1 MRCGQG
7 GGHAADASC
16 SARVKPPPAAT
27 HPAPTSERGSRLKAW
42 KPKWRPRRCTT
53 CTQHASGQAK
63 HVARGAGTVFGTTE
77 TTAERMHRPSRNPAG
92 GGRAA
97 HRVDGRLPPRFIA
110 GDLQGGG
117 GGGGRGGPAPACGV
131 GGRDGAGADRRR
143 RQLGAELRRGCLI
156 ARSSPVLTPN
166 SGNLDG
172 LPAVLPG
179 DACGGAALG
188 APFDAGA
195 AIGGTRVPCIE
206 PRMGQLTGGLAKISD
221 RRKLAGAGWALRL
234 PRGLATNPLWEM
246 QVALSSAA
254 SKAVRTRLAQASAR
268 SSHQILS
275 LSPPGTLPIALITAQ
290 IDQDIVLNLLPR
302 PWQLA
307 NPNRQPGAMRLPA
320 PAPFSGL
327 VPAVVRLSFRAAQ
340 LPLAGARRQAST
352 HPRLRVASGS
362 GGGNSSEGEH
372 RGLM

>member
-1 MRCGQG
+1 MWR
-7 GGHAADASC
+7 AALAQYLERRKQQQ
-16 SARVKPPPAAT
+16 SACIGPLATPLAVVGLPTVWMAAC
-27 HPAPTSERGSRLKAW
+27 HPASLQE
-42 KPKWRPRRCTT
+42 T
-53 CTQHASGQAK
+53 C
-63 HVARGAGTVFGTTE
+63 R
-77 TTAERMHRPSRNPAG
+77 
-92 GGRAA
+92 
-97 HRVDGRLPPRFIA
+97 
-110 GDLQGGG
+110 GG